1 MSETQIANELLH
13 GNLCGSQHFLFEPPH
28 RQPQAQQQ
36 PPQYRQPWAQQQQ
49 QQQRLDQHTLEQQRQ
64 KARRSASLNI
74 LCALQDFASTKILP
88 KGWDN
93 IPANHPFLGVEQ
105 DPHEGP
111 IGGDLTNQHS
121 ESGLALKL
129 IVRLSLEGVEL

>member
-1 MSETQIANELLH
+1 M
-13 GNLCGSQHFLFEPPH
+13 
-28 RQPQAQQQ
+28 
-36 PPQYRQPWAQQQQ
+36 
-49 QQQRLDQHTLEQQRQ
+49 
-64 KARRSASLNI
+64 SASLNI
-74 LCALQDFASTKILP
+74 LCALQDFASTTILP

-111 IGGDLTNQHS
+111 IGGGDLTKQHS

-129 IVRLSLEGVEL
+129 IVHLSGRGGTVTEPCLRR

>member
-1 MSETQIANELLH
+1 LGKGIVKTQ
-13 GNLCGSQHFLFEPPH
+13 
-28 RQPQAQQQ
+28 QQQ
-36 PPQYRQPWAQQQQ
+36 PHNSEPQEQPQQQQQQQ

-64 KARRSASLNI
+64 KARRSASRNI

-105 DPHEGP
+105 DPNNEGP
-111 IGGDLTNQHS
+111 IGGGDLTNQHS

>member
-1 MSETQIANELLH
+1 
-13 GNLCGSQHFLFEPPH
+13 
-28 RQPQAQQQ
+28 
-36 PPQYRQPWAQQQQ
+36 
-49 QQQRLDQHTLEQQRQ
+49 
-64 KARRSASLNI
+64 
-74 LCALQDFASTKILP
+74 LQDFASTKILP

-111 IGGDLTNQHS
+111 IGGGGLTNQHI